1 MWSPEELEQRLRRVG
16 EERYHDKHPFNL
28 RMHAGTLTR
37 EELQTWVRNRYYYQT
52 RIPVKDGLILSK
64 ATDSAF
70 RREWVHRLHDH
81 DGQEPGKG
89 GLEQWLELAHAVGL
103 QRTEVASLRS
113 VLPGVRVACDD
124 YVRFVESNDLLAS
137 VAASLT
143 EMFAGPIMRRRI
155 AAFEQH
161 YPWVL
166 TEGLRYF
173 ESRTQKAPRD
183 AAFGLRFVREHA
195 KTADEQARCV
205 AALERKCEIL
215 WRLLD
220 AVEAAGRRPR
230 FSRHAEL
237 RTETTPDQ
245 VLVVLPERAVR
256 LNASGREILEMC
268 DGAHSAG
275 EIARALGSRHPEI
288 EQVESDVHHFLEQ
301 MERVGVLE
309 VAA

>member
-1 MWSPEELEQRLRRVG
+1 MWSPEEFEQRLRRVG

-28 RMHAGTLTR
+28 RMHDGTLTR
-37 EELQTWVRNRYYYQT
+37 EELQTWVQNRYYYQT

-64 ATDSAF
+64 ALDPAF
-70 RREWVHRLHDH
+70 RREWVHRLQDH
-81 DGQEPGKG
+81 DGQEPGEG
-89 GLEQWLELAHAVGL
+89 GLEQWLDLALAVGL
-103 QRTEVASLRS
+103 ERAEVVTLRG
-113 VLPGVRVACDD
+113 VLPGVRAACDD

-143 EMFAGPIMRRRI
+143 EMFAGDIMRRRI
-155 AAFEQH
+155 AAFEKH

-173 ESRTQKAPRD
+173 QNRTRQAPRD
-183 AAFGLRFVREHA
+183 AAFGLRFVLEHA
-195 KTADEQARCV
+195 NSAEDQTRCV

-220 AVEAAGRRPR
+220 AVEAAGRHLRL
-230 FSRHAEL
+230 SRHAQL
-237 RTETTPDQ
+237 RTDRAADQ
-245 VLVVLPERAVR
+245 TLVVLPERAVR
-256 LNASGREILEMC
+256 LNPSGREILDMC
-268 DGAHSAG
+268 DGGRSAG
-275 EIARALGSRHPEI
+275 EIARVLRSRHPEI

-309 VAA
+309 VAP